1 MQPQKGAFITAAGA
15 VAGVAAAAALVMF
28 GWGWERGEWGGRELG
43 GEEG

>member
-15 VAGVAAAAALVMF
+15 VARAAAALVMF

-43 GEEG
+43 REEG